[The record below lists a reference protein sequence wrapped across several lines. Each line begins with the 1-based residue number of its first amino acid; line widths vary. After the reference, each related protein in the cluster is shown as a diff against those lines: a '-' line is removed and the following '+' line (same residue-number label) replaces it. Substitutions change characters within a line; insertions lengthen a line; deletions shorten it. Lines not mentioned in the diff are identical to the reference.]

1 MKSATPRSLL
11 LGSLVLCICALGAGC
26 SSKVYISATGSTPPQ
41 YTHVFITTQAV
52 WINQN
57 ASAGPSDSGWQ
68 RFTLSTPVT
77 VDLLTAANGTL
88 QQIAGGLRLAPGT
101 YQSIQLIPLPYSS
114 VASAAAR
121 AAGASYNQEVDF
133 FDASG
138 QVQHVPLQIPNPDQ
152 GIHIPGTLTVP
163 IGSLGSTSHGTTTS
177 SLTASS
183 SHNVTFALG
192 FNAATDIAL
201 FTYGTAG
208 SYGAVFSSHGQAYDL
223 NKVGGISGNVAITT
237 PNSYTNVSARLN
249 ITATA
254 EELSAD
260 GSRHVAV
267 LSAPVNADDG
277 SFLLYP
283 LPASSDSS
291 NPTTYDVVVHGAG
304 IETMIIKGV
313 QVTRSGSGSS
323 SSSTTTTSLANT
335 SLGALAPA
343 PADSYTVNV
352 ADTAS
357 SLPPGAAVGFYQTL
371 RAANEVPYLIEM
383 AALDP
388 VNHAFA
394 LPLALSAGNVKSG
407 AFSTTGTTTTAAAN
421 GQTLTLTSAALADD
435 AGTYRVAPTAE
446 PGYGQTDLN
455 TLVHA
460 PSTASASVTVTWTE
474 VLPLASGATADTLQ
488 VGVTVSSSALPYDD
502 GVLLVTNGGTL
513 VASKSLNGVLPL
525 GGPATLTLT
534 DVPGGAAGAP
544 FPASYQLS
552 ALLWQK
558 DDPTTL
564 TLQSFPNGADLT
576 NGSVANAQVMI
587 N

>member
-26 SSKVYISATGSTPPQ
+26 SSKVYISMTGSTPPQ

-57 ASAGPSDSGWQ
+57 ANAGPSDSGWQ

-88 QQIAGGLRLAPGT
+88 QRIAGGLRLTPGT
-101 YQSIQLIPLPYSS
+101 YESIQLIPSPYST
-114 VASAAAR
+114 ASAAAR
-121 AAGASYNQEVDF
+121 AAGATYYNQEVDF

-138 QVQHVPLQIPNPDQ
+138 QVQHVPLRIPNPDQ

-163 IGSLGSTSHGTTTS
+163 IGSTSHGTTTGTKTTTS

-183 SHNVTFALG
+183 SQNVTFALG

-201 FTYGTAG
+201 FTYGAG

-223 NKVGGISGNVAITT
+223 NKVGGISGFVAIQTS
-237 PNSYTNVSARLN
+237 NSYTNASRRLN

-254 EELSAD
+254 EQLSAD

-267 LSAPVNADDG
+267 LSAPVSADG
-277 SFLLYP
+277 NFLLYP

-313 QVTRSGSGSS
+313 QVPRSGSGSS
-323 SSSTTTTSLANT
+323 SSSSTDMTSLASA
-335 SLGALAPA
+335 SLGTLVPVT
-343 PADSYTVNV
+343 ADTYTVNV
-352 ADTAS
+352 ADTAEG
-357 SLPPGAAVGFYQTL
+357 LPPGAAVGFYQTL

-383 AALDP
+383 ATLDP

-394 LPLALSAGNVKSG
+394 LPLALSAGNVESG
-407 AFSTTGTTTTAAAN
+407 AFITTTAAAN
-421 GQTLTLTSAALADD
+421 GQTLTLTRDAPLED
-435 AGTYRVAPTAE
+435 AGKYLVAPTAE

-455 TLVHA
+455 TKVQA

-488 VGVTVSSSALPYDD
+488 VDVTVSSSAMQYYDS

-513 VASKSLNGVLPL
+513 VASKPLNGVLPL
-525 GGPATLTLT
+525 GGQVRVPN
-534 DVPGGAAGAP
+534 VPGGAAGAP
-544 FPASYQLS
+544 FAASYQLS
-552 ALLWQK
+552 ALLWK
-558 DDPTTL
+558 ADDPMSL

-576 NGSVANAQVMI
+576 NGSVADAQVTI